1 MLIATPNITVDRTVR
16 LPELR
21 LGSVLRPPRPAVTAG
36 GKGLNVGRVAAAFGR
51 RATLVGFRPDDDA
64 VLLDR
69 LFAAEPVEFRGV
81 PVVGDVRVATIY
93 LEDSGRVTV
102 LNEPGPEISAAAWQG
117 YEETIAAELA
127 TGDHRTLV
135 CTGSLPPGAPGEG
148 YGRLVGI
155 GHRAGVRVVVDAA
168 RAALAG
174 AVPAGPDIV
183 TPNLAEAAGVLWGD
197 ADESVHDGDPS
208 VSERAQE
215 AVRELC
221 RRGARSAAVTAGAAG
236 TAYGDAAG
244 VTWVPTVQVPVVN
257 PIGAGDSF
265 VGGLVEAW
273 ETGGT
278 RIGAILFAVATAT
291 ASVEQELAGGVDP
304 GRARELAAVLTAAQR
319 DAGGAG
325 AGGDGGA
332 GGGIGAGGASIEAA
346 AGVVGGDAGAGA
358 GVEA

>member
-51 RATLVGFRPDDDA
+51 RATLVAFEPDDDA
-64 VLLDR
+64 VLIRR
-69 LFAAEPVEFRGV
+69 LFAAEPVDLLGV
-81 PVVGDVRVATIY
+81 AVTGDVRVATIY

-102 LNEPGPEISAAAWQG
+102 LNEPGPEISEEAWRR
-117 YEETIAAELA
+117 YEEAVAGELA
-127 TGDHRTLV
+127 SGRHRTLV
-135 CTGSLPPGAPGEG
+135 CSGSLPPGVPDDG

-155 GHRAGVRVVVDAA
+155 GHRFGVRVVVDAA

-174 AVPAGPDIV
+174 AVAAGPDIV
-183 TPNLAEAAGVLWGD
+183 TPNLAEATGALWGHAASRNSEGEGPSD
-197 ADESVHDGDPS
+197 DGARADVEEVHDGDPD
-208 VSERAQE
+208 VPDRARA

-221 RRGARSAAVTAGAAG
+221 ARGARSAAVTAGAAG
-236 TAYGDAAG
+236 TAYGDATA

-273 ETGGT
+273 ETGASGT
-278 RIGAILFAVATAT
+278 DAIVFAVATAT
-291 ASVEQELAGGVDP
+291 ASVEQELAGGVEP
-304 GRARELAAVLTAAQR
+304 ARARELALRV
-319 DAGGAG
+319 
-325 AGGDGGA
+325 
-332 GGGIGAGGASIEAA
+332 AA
-346 AGVVGGDAGAGA
+346 AGEPCL
-358 GVEA
+358 EA